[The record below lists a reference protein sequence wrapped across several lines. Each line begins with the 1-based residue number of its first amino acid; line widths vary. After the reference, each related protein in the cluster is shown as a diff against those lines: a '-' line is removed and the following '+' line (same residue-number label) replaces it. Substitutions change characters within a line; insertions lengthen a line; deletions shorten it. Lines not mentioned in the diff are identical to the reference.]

1 MNMQACSTI
10 LHVSPSEALSKEY
23 IESYYGNQNLEAPCQ
38 LCRIHAILDKEVD
51 MFLAVSVFF
60 TIFYNERLVCLQ
72 VNPQNIHEYNYVFV
86 FSTQHH
92 DLHTTISKSSDTCKT
107 TRNSYMSK
115 QSYSHIIV

>member
-38 LCRIHAILDKEVD
+38 LCRIHAILDKQVD
-51 MFLAVSVFF
+51 MFLAVFVFF
-60 TIFYNERLVCLQ
+60 TIFYNERSVCLQ

-92 DLHTTISKSSDTCKT
+92 TMTCIQLSQNPQIHVRLQETAICQSKA
-107 TRNSYMSK
+107 
-115 QSYSHIIV
+115 IVT